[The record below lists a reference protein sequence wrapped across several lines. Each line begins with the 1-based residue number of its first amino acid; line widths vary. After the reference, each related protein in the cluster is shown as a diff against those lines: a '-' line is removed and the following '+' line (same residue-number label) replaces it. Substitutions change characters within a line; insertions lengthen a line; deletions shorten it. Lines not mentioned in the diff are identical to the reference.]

1 MTQKIT
7 IENLRDEIIQLK
19 KKNLNIAEDGI
30 FVMWFLQAYLVD
42 NLSMAKESLT
52 GHKGDK
58 NIDAIYIDER
68 AKQVHIIQGKYR
80 NSINKN
86 EKKNDILAFSELT
99 DIAYRKQ
106 SDLDIFFD
114 KLDQLTA
121 SKLKEAIKRIKFN
134 NYELQ
139 LYYITTGKC
148 SIQHEN
154 EAKVIV
160 RKLKGNTSIHILDH
174 SKVLLIFKNYLN
186 DVTPHVPELKL
197 RIVPDGVIA
206 NEGVISRYDPNTKI
220 ESWIFT
226 VAGHD
231 VGEIYNK
238 VGRRIFARNIR
249 GFLGEETDTSKEMR
263 NTIKNEPHNFWY
275 YNNGVTMVC
284 DEARREIEG
293 GKDLLIIE
301 GAQIINGQQTTR
313 TLANENSQHK
323 GANLLI
329 KIIKIPRNPNDDVV
343 YDRLVNS
350 IVRATNNQN
359 AVATPDLRS
368 NDYIQIFLER
378 EFRKKGYQYIRKKM
392 SKGEAKAH
400 LGSFGFIQIKKDE
413 LAQAVAACSFDPAI
427 LRKGKENLFDA
438 HYYNSIFQSVSLSF
452 YLSRFWLMKQIQKA
466 SKGYPE
472 RAYAKWVALNIA
484 WEIFSPSINRIDGE
498 SKFRYACE
506 NKNEEVLTH
515 LNDALVFIFREIIR
529 FYKINRGKGEKAIDI
544 STFFKKIQIHN
555 EFKKH
560 FNSDKVRKVGFK
572 KNISDF
578 DKKLKEQNIEL

>member
-1 MTQKIT
+1 MKQKIT
-7 IENLRDEIIQLK
+7 IDNLKDEITQLK
-19 KKNLNIAEDGI
+19 KKNSSIAEDGI

-42 NLSMAKESLT
+42 NPSMAIESLT

-80 NSINKN
+80 YSTKKN
-86 EKKNDILAFSELT
+86 EKKNDILAFSELS

-106 SDLDIFFD
+106 SDLDVFFN
-114 KLDQLTA
+114 KLEQLTA
-121 SKLKEAIKRIKFN
+121 SKLKEAIKRIKAN

-139 LYYITTGKC
+139 LYYVTTGKC

-154 EAKVIV
+154 EAKAIV
-160 RKLKGNTSIHILDH
+160 RKSKGNTSIHIIDCY
-174 SKVLLIFKNYLN
+174 KVLLIFKNYLN

-206 NEGVISRYDPNTKI
+206 NEGVIRRYDPNKKI

-226 VAGHD
+226 VSGHD

-249 GFLGEETDTSKEMR
+249 GFLEETDPNQAMR
-263 NTIKNEPHNFWY
+263 NTIKKEPHNFWY
-275 YNNGVTMVC
+275 YNNGVTIVC

-313 TLANENSQHK
+313 TLANENSPHK

-329 KIIKIPRNPNDDVV
+329 KIIKIPRNPNDDVE

-359 AVATPDLRS
+359 AVTTSDLIS

-400 LGSFGFIQIKKDE
+400 LGSSGFFQIKKDE

-427 LRKGKENLFDA
+427 LRKGKENLFDEP
-438 HYYNSIFQSVSLSF
+438 YYDSIFQSESLSF

-484 WEIFSPSINRIDGE
+484 WEFFSPSINKSNGE

-506 NKNEEVLTH
+506 NKNQEVLAP
-515 LNDALVFIFREIIR
+515 LEKALVFIFREILR
-529 FYKINRGKGEKAIDI
+529 FYKINRGKGEAASDI
-544 STFFKKIQIHN
+544 SNFFKRSQLHT

-560 FNSDKVRKVGFK
+560 FHSNKVNKVIFK
-572 KNISDF
+572 KNVTDF
-578 DKKLKEQNIEL
+578 DRELKELNIEM